1 MNEDPKNLLPD
12 ELVWSGEHLSEIAL
26 TALGDGQDEII
37 PKNAKDHAASCDA
50 CGAAMGHAA
59 IASMQVG
66 HAMRTPLAEIAAER
80 APVPWLA
87 MIGAL
92 VLAIVGSAPS
102 LLEAPHAL
110 VHQAPVALHAAN
122 ALLRGLAGGLGPVV
136 NLACAAFL
144 ILAGAMVAR
153 SMPRPRGRERFP
165 CRTDR

>member
-1 MNEDPKNLLPD
+1 MNQDPKNLLPD

-37 PKNAKDHAASCDA
+37 PKNALDHARSCES

-66 HAMRTPLAEIAAER
+66 HAMRAPIAAVTVER

-110 VHQAPVALHAAN
+110 VHQAPIALHAAS
-122 ALLRGLAGGLGPVV
+122 ALLRGLAGGLGPAV
-136 NLACAAFL
+136 NLTCAAFL

-153 SMPRPRGRERFP
+153 SMPRAWSSQKF
-165 CRTDR
+165 

>member
-1 MNEDPKNLLPD
+1 MNDDPQNLLPD

-37 PKNAKDHAASCDA
+37 PKNALDHARACES

-66 HAMRTPLAEIAAER
+66 HAMRPIEEIAIGQER

-92 VLAIVGSAPS
+92 ILAIVGSAPS
-102 LLEAPHAL
+102 LLEAPRAL

-122 ALLRGLAGGLGPVV
+122 ALLRGLASGLGPAV
-136 NLACAAFL
+136 NLTCAAFL

-153 SMPRPRGRERFP
+153 SMPRAWSSQNFRRHS
-165 CRTDR
+165 

>member
-1 MNEDPKNLLPD
+1 MNDDPKNLLPD

-37 PKNAKDHAASCDA
+37 PKNAKDHAATCES

-66 HAMRTPLAEIAAER
+66 HALRAPLPEIAIER

-87 MIGAL
+87 MVGAL
-92 VLAIVGSAPS
+92 VVAILGSAPS
-102 LLEAPHAL
+102 LLQAPHAL
-110 VHQAPVALHAAN
+110 VHQAPVALHAAS
-122 ALLRGLAGGLGPVV
+122 ALLRGLAGGVAPVV
-136 NLACAAFL
+136 SFTCAAFL

-153 SMPRPRGRERFP
+153 SMPRVWSQEKI
-165 CRTDR
+165 

>member
-1 MNEDPKNLLPD
+1 MKDDPKHLLPD
-12 ELVWSGEHLSEIAL
+12 DLVWSGDHLSEIAL

-37 PKNAKDHAASCDA
+37 PKSALDHASTCESCAAS
-50 CGAAMGHAA
+50 MGRAA

-66 HAMRTPLAEIAAER
+66 HALRIPMAEIAVALGRDR

-87 MIGAL
+87 MVGAL

-110 VHQAPVALHAAN
+110 VHQAPIALHAAN

-136 NLACAAFL
+136 NLACAAAL

-153 SMPRPRGRERFP
+153 SMPRTWSPNKF
-165 CRTDR
+165 